1 MLKNYINIAIRNI
14 LKHRVFSFINIFGLA
29 VAMSICMGII
39 MLVAD
44 QMMIDRHNTNSA
56 RIYRINTI
64 PYFHD
69 QNGRFK
75 GNETATTTL
84 PLRDELMTNY
94 TGIEKSVRL
103 MRGFGNGWLELE
115 PSNDVNIP
123 VSGYFADPEVLDM
136 FQYEL
141 QYGNPETALVEPY
154 SVVLSKEAAEKLFA
168 VENPVGES
176 IKVGKLG
183 TYKVTG
189 VLKRTENRSHIIAD
203 AFASISTV
211 KSLAAA
217 NIMGGDLENWYNC
230 FSGWVYIRL
239 QEGKRIEDIEPHLAQ
254 ISKAHFSELPTGETI
269 EVTYATQNLLEIIPG
284 RMLNN
289 PIGPFMPWFLIYF
302 MAGIAGIVLITS
314 CFNFTNLSIARSLTR
329 AREIGVRKVTGA
341 MRWQIFVQFI
351 SEAVVISLF
360 ALVLAIGIIYM
371 LRPFIVD
378 LAFARFL
385 KWNLSA
391 NYIVYGIFLALSV
404 LVGVVAGL
412 FPAGVLSGF
421 QPIKVLKNLNNTRL
435 MSKMG
440 LRKALL
446 VVQFSLSMIFVLSV
460 IVLYKQMNLFLQN
473 DNGFAVENRLIIH
486 RGETSAK
493 VLKTELEKQSNI
505 KSVSIA
511 SHVPMTGINY
521 GSDFKKSLHEKES
534 MFVNYFSV
542 DEDYLQHM
550 ELTLVAGNFFS
561 EESGAS
567 NKNFIVLNE
576 ESVKRFQFS
585 NPIDALG
592 KTIYMVHDSTE
603 RQIIGVVKDYQHEFL
618 AERLEPL
625 ALIYNP
631 EEYAMVQVAF
641 TGNYLDAA
649 STVEKVWAGINPGL
663 KLDMKELSVHLGTM
677 YEIIFGTIVKVL
689 GFIAFLAITI
699 SCLGLLG
706 MATYTIETRKKEIA
720 LRKILGSSNRSLIYI
735 LSKGYFTVLVIALV
749 IAIPAAYFI
758 NTFWLQNLATH
769 VTVDAVTIGLGTIV
783 LLLLGVFTIGSQ
795 TLQAIVVNPVENL
808 KSE

>member
-1 MLKNYINIAIRNI
+1 MFKNYIKIALRNI
-14 LKHRVFSFINIFGLA
+14 VKHKTFSFINIFGLA
-29 VAMSICMGII
+29 LAMSICMGII

-44 QMMIDRHNTNSA
+44 QMMIDRHNTNSS

-64 PYFHD
+64 PYFHE

-84 PLRDELMTNY
+84 PLRDELLANY
-94 TGIEKSVRL
+94 TGIEKAVRL

-141 QYGNPETALVEPY
+141 QYGNPQTALVEPY
-154 SVVLSKEAAEKLFA
+154 SVVLSKEAAEKLFSI
-168 VENPVGES
+168 ENPVGES
-176 IKVGKLG
+176 VKVGKLG

-189 VLKRTENRSHIIAD
+189 VIKKTENRSHIIAD
-203 AFASISTV
+203 AFSSISSV
-211 KSLAAA
+211 KSLAASD
-217 NIMGGDLENWYNC
+217 IMGADLDNWYNC

-239 QEGKRIEDIEPHLAQ
+239 QEGKRVEEIEPHLAQ
-254 ISKAHFSELPTGETI
+254 ISKAHFSELPAGETI

-302 MAGIAGIVLITS
+302 LAAIAGIVLITS
-314 CFNFTNLSIARSLTR
+314 CFNFTNLSIARSLSR

-341 MRWQIFVQFI
+341 VRWQIFVQFI
-351 SEAVVISLF
+351 SESVVISLF
-360 ALVLAIGIIYM
+360 ALVLAIGMIYA

-391 NYIVYGIFLALSV
+391 NYIVFGIFLVLSV
-404 LVGVVAGL
+404 VVGIVAGL

-486 RGETSAK
+486 NGETSAQA
-493 VLKTELEKQSNI
+493 LKTELEKQSNI
-505 KSVSIA
+505 INVSMA

-521 GSDFKKSLHEKES
+521 GSDFKKSLEEKES
-534 MFVNYFSV
+534 TLVHYFSV
-542 DEDYLQHM
+542 DEDYLEHM
-550 ELTLVAGNFFS
+550 RLTLVAGNFFTEQAGS
-561 EESGAS
+561 S
-567 NKNFIVLNE
+567 NKNFIILNE
-576 ESVKRFQFS
+576 EAVKRFQFGS
-585 NPIDALG
+585 PIDALG
-592 KTIYMVHDSTE
+592 KTIYMVEDSTE
-603 RQIIGVVKDYQHEFL
+603 KQIIGVVKNYQHEFL

-631 EEYAMVQVAF
+631 EEYAMIQVAY
-641 TGNYLDAA
+641 TGNYLDASA
-649 STVEKVWAGINPGL
+649 TVEKVWAGVNPGL
-663 KLDMKELSVHLGTM
+663 KIDMKELSVHLGTM
-677 YEIIFGTIVKVL
+677 YEIVFGTIVKVL

-720 LRKILGSSNRSLIYI
+720 MRKILGSSNRALIYI
-735 LSKGYFTVLVIALV
+735 LSKGYFSVLLLALG
-749 IAIPAAYFI
+749 IAIPAAYYL

-769 VTVDAVTIGLGTIV
+769 VTVDVVTIGIGTLV
-783 LLLLGVFTIGSQ
+783 LILLGVFTIGSQ

-808 KSE
+808 KND